1 MSFTRS
7 DADTALRLGA
17 ESEGRLRAYILLNSR
32 SGALQR
38 LGGEAGA
45 DRIAA
50 ACQANGI
57 DATIAVVPGRSIADE
72 AQRAIEEAMR
82 SGFDMVIVGGGDG
95 SLGAA
100 ATALAGCDLPL
111 GILPLGTFNHFAR
124 DLDIPLDLEAAIAMI
139 GRGHVKSVDV
149 GEVNGRVFVN
159 NSSLGVYPHL
169 VAERD
174 RVHRRG
180 LARWGAAA
188 LAFGRVLWRLPRPK
202 LHVRAPGWE
211 VERRTPCLFI
221 GNNLYE
227 LDPFAVAR
235 RPSLDDGAL
244 WVYIANGHSRLAL
257 LRLAVRA
264 LIGRLEPARDFTLT
278 RLETLEVSSRR
289 HRLRVSRDGESLI
302 METPLRYRVRPRAL
316 RVIVPEPTAS

>member
-1 MSFTRS
+1 
-7 DADTALRLGA
+7 
-17 ESEGRLRAYILLNSR
+17 
-32 SGALQR
+32 
-38 LGGEAGA
+38 
-45 DRIAA
+45 
-50 ACQANGI
+50 
-57 DATIAVVPGRSIADE
+57 
-72 AQRAIEEAMR
+72 MR
-82 SGFDMVIVGGGDG
+82 S
-95 SLGAA
+95 
-100 ATALAGCDLPL
+100 PL

-159 NSSLGVYPHL
+159 NSSLGLYPHL

-188 LAFGRVLWRLPRPK
+188 LAFGRVVWRLPRPK

-227 LDPFAVAR
+227 LDAFAVAR

-278 RLETLEVSSRR
+278 RLETLRSVVAPASVAGLARR
-289 HRLRVSRDGESLI
+289 PILI
-302 METPLRYRVRPRAL
+302 MQTPLRYRVRPRAL